1 MRNFIFHNPVKIYF
15 GEGQAVH
22 VTEEAKSRPGAVLL
36 VYGGGSIK
44 RNGAYDDVTA
54 ALREAGNEVVE
65 LSGVTPNPR
74 LDKVLEG
81 VNLVREHGVSL
92 ILAVGG
98 GSVIDC
104 AKFISLGSGLGED
117 EDLWDDYVET
127 GKPAPENLVPLVVVL
142 TIAATGSEMGDAAV
156 LTNWARNRKLGY
168 TSFPLTPKF
177 SVLDPTYLLT
187 LPAEQTT
194 YGFVDMFCHTCEQY
208 FSLPS
213 DDNLSD
219 EMAEAIQ
226 RHILRSWCACR
237 RHPRSYEARGNA
249 MWDSTFALNRVIS
262 RGQGGG
268 LGHARHRACA
278 LRLLR
283 HPARRRPGRGPSAL
297 DEVRLHLTPRSHRTL
312 RPLGGER
319 VGRGLDRQIRARGG
333 RGGHRALRRLSASGR
348 CPAHPVRGRHSS
360 RSGHAGQA
368 RRPCRRRRRLLPP
381 HHPRRCAC
389 HPRLVRDTGRVLRM
403 YQGVSRDGGAEDL
416 ISTPAVYTSM
426 TTHFALHLYIDTQP
440 PRCTGMASRTWMC
453 DERRHLRFG
462 GGAGLPRHRAVVGHM
477 IRQRPY
483 YPALGGV
490 RKSLKRWI
498 ALPYHAAAE
507 SDSA

>member
-1 MRNFIFHNPVKIYF
+1 M
-15 GEGQAVH
+15 
-22 VTEEAKSRPGAVLL
+22 LL

-117 EDLWDDYVET
+117 EDLWYDYVET

-168 TSFPLTPKF
+168 TSFPLTLKF

-194 YGFVDMFCHTCEQY
+194 YGFVDIFCHTCEQY

-219 EMAEAIQ
+219 EMAEAI
-226 RHILRSWCACR
+226 HGISCAPGAPAVAIRAVMRPVATRCGI
-237 RHPRSYEARGNA
+237 PRSR
-249 MWDSTFALNRVIS
+249 STASSRV
-262 RGQGGG
+262 
-268 LGHARHRACA
+268 
-278 LRLLR
+278 
-283 HPARRRPGRGPSAL
+283 ARRRIG
-297 DEVRLHLTPRSHRTL
+297 
-312 RPLGGER
+312 
-319 VGRGLDRQIRARGG
+319 
-333 RGGHRALRRLSASGR
+333 
-348 CPAHPVRGRHSS
+348 
-360 RSGHAGQA
+360 
-368 RRPCRRRRRLLPP
+368 
-381 HHPRRCAC
+381 
-389 HPRLVRDTGRVLRM
+389 
-403 YQGVSRDGGAEDL
+403 
-416 ISTPAVYTSM
+416 
-426 TTHFALHLYIDTQP
+426 
-440 PRCTGMASRTWMC
+440 SRTASSMRSPPTSTSRTAPAW
-453 DERRHLRFG
+453 
-462 GGAGLPRHRAVVGHM
+462 PWS
-477 IRQRPY
+477 IRT
-483 YPALGGV
+483 G
-490 RKSLKRWI
+490 
-498 ALPYHAAAE
+498 
-507 SDSA
+507 

>member
-1 MRNFIFHNPVKIYF
+1 MRSFIFHNPVKIYF

-22 VTEEAKSRPGAVLL
+22 VAEEAKSRLGAVLL

-54 ALREAGNEVVE
+54 ALREAGNEVIE

-81 VNLVREHGVSL
+81 VKLVKEHGVSL

-127 GKPAPENLVPLVVVL
+127 GKPAPENLVPLGVVL
-142 TIAATGSEMGDAAV
+142 TTAATGSEMGDAAV

-187 LPAEQTT
+187 LPDEQTT

-219 EMAEAIQ
+219 EMV
-226 RHILRSWCACR
+226 
-237 RHPRSYEARGNA
+237 
-249 MWDSTFALNRVIS
+249 D
-262 RGQGGG
+262 
-268 LGHARHRACA
+268 
-278 LRLLR
+278 
-283 HPARRRPGRGPSAL
+283 HPAAHPALLARLPPPSAQL
-297 DEVRLHLTPRSHRTL
+297 
-312 RPLGGER
+312 
-319 VGRGLDRQIRARGG
+319 
-333 RGGHRALRRLSASGR
+333 
-348 CPAHPVRGRHSS
+348 
-360 RSGHAGQA
+360 
-368 RRPCRRRRRLLPP
+368 
-381 HHPRRCAC
+381 
-389 HPRLVRDTGRVLRM
+389 
-403 YQGVSRDGGAEDL
+403 
-416 ISTPAVYTSM
+416 
-426 TTHFALHLYIDTQP
+426 
-440 PRCTGMASRTWMC
+440 
-453 DERRHLRFG
+453 
-462 GGAGLPRHRAVVGHM
+462 
-477 IRQRPY
+477 
-483 YPALGGV
+483 
-490 RKSLKRWI
+490 
-498 ALPYHAAAE
+498 
-507 SDSA
+507 

>member
-22 VTEEAKSRPGAVLL
+22 VAEEAKSRLGAVLL

-54 ALREAGNEVVE
+54 ALREAGNEVIE

-81 VNLVREHGVSL
+81 VTLVREHGVNL
-92 ILAVGG
+92 ILAVAG

-117 EDLWDDYVET
+117 EDLWDGYVET
-127 GKPAPENLVPLVVVL
+127 GKPAPENLVPLGVVL
-142 TIAATGSEMGDAAV
+142 TTAATGSEMGDVAV

-219 EMAEAIQ
+219 EMVEAIQ
-226 RHILRSWCACR
+226 RHILRSWRACR
-237 RHPRSYEARGNA
+237 RHPRSYEARSNA
-249 MWDSTFALNRVIS
+249 MWDSTS
-262 RGQGGG
+262 RST
-268 LGHARHRACA
+268 ASSRA
-278 LRLLR
+278 
-283 HPARRRPGRGPSAL
+283 ARRRIG
-297 DEVRLHLTPRSHRTL
+297 
-312 RPLGGER
+312 
-319 VGRGLDRQIRARGG
+319 
-333 RGGHRALRRLSASGR
+333 
-348 CPAHPVRGRHSS
+348 
-360 RSGHAGQA
+360 
-368 RRPCRRRRRLLPP
+368 
-381 HHPRRCAC
+381 
-389 HPRLVRDTGRVLRM
+389 
-403 YQGVSRDGGAEDL
+403 
-416 ISTPAVYTSM
+416 
-426 TTHFALHLYIDTQP
+426 
-440 PRCTGMASRTWMC
+440 SRTASSTRSPPTSTSRTAPVW
-453 DERRHLRFG
+453 
-462 GGAGLPRHRAVVGHM
+462 PWS
-477 IRQRPY
+477 IRT
-483 YPALGGV
+483 G
-490 RKSLKRWI
+490 
-498 ALPYHAAAE
+498 
-507 SDSA
+507 

>member
-237 RHPRSYEARGNA
+237 RHPRSYEPWQRDVGFHVRAQPRHLA
-249 MWDSTFALNRVIS
+249 W
-262 RGQGGG
+262 QGGG

-297 DEVRLHLTPRSHRTL
+297 DEVRLHLTPPKPPARFARWAVNVWGVDST
-312 RPLGGER
+312 GKSER
-319 VGRGLDRQIRARGG
+319 EVAEEGIERYADFL
-333 RGGHRALRRLSASGR
+333 RLSVPRSPCPRSAFQPIRPRWTSSPTMPATSAAPTAAS
-348 CPAHPVRGRHSS
+348 PATMRVPSS
-360 RSGHAGQA
+360 
-368 RRPCRRRRRLLPP
+368 
-381 HHPRRCAC
+381 PRA
-389 HPRLVRDTGRVLRM
+389 
-403 YQGVSRDGGAEDL
+403 
-416 ISTPAVYTSM
+416 
-426 TTHFALHLYIDTQP
+426 
-440 PRCTGMASRTWMC
+440 
-453 DERRHLRFG
+453 
-462 GGAGLPRHRAVVGHM
+462 
-477 IRQRPY
+477 
-483 YPALGGV
+483 
-490 RKSLKRWI
+490 
-498 ALPYHAAAE
+498 
-507 SDSA
+507 

>member
-219 EMAEAIQ
+219 EMAEAI
-226 RHILRSWCACR
+226 HGISCAPGAPAVAIRAVMRPVATRCGI
-237 RHPRSYEARGNA
+237 PRSR
-249 MWDSTFALNRVIS
+249 STASSRV
-262 RGQGGG
+262 
-268 LGHARHRACA
+268 
-278 LRLLR
+278 
-283 HPARRRPGRGPSAL
+283 ARRRIG
-297 DEVRLHLTPRSHRTL
+297 
-312 RPLGGER
+312 
-319 VGRGLDRQIRARGG
+319 
-333 RGGHRALRRLSASGR
+333 
-348 CPAHPVRGRHSS
+348 
-360 RSGHAGQA
+360 
-368 RRPCRRRRRLLPP
+368 
-381 HHPRRCAC
+381 
-389 HPRLVRDTGRVLRM
+389 
-403 YQGVSRDGGAEDL
+403 
-416 ISTPAVYTSM
+416 
-426 TTHFALHLYIDTQP
+426 
-440 PRCTGMASRTWMC
+440 SRTASSMRSPPTSTSRTAPAW
-453 DERRHLRFG
+453 
-462 GGAGLPRHRAVVGHM
+462 PWS
-477 IRQRPY
+477 IRT
-483 YPALGGV
+483 G
-490 RKSLKRWI
+490 
-498 ALPYHAAAE
+498 
-507 SDSA
+507 

>member
-1 MRNFIFHNPVKIYF
+1 M
-15 GEGQAVH
+15 
-22 VTEEAKSRPGAVLL
+22 LL

-54 ALREAGNEVVE
+54 ALREAGNEVIE

-74 LDKVLEG
+74 LDKVFEG
-81 VNLVREHGVSL
+81 VNLVREHGVNL

-117 EDLWDDYVET
+117 EDLWYDYVET
-127 GKPAPENLVPLVVVL
+127 GKPAPENLVPLGVVL
-142 TIAATGSEMGDAAV
+142 TTAVTGSEMGGVAV

-226 RHILRSWCACR
+226 RHILRSWRACR
-237 RHPRSYEARGNA
+237 RHPRSYEARSNA

-262 RGQGGG
+262 RGKEEDWVTHGIE
-268 LGHARHRACA
+268 HA
-278 LRLLR
+278 
-283 HPARRRPGRGPSAL
+283 
-297 DEVRLHLTPRSHRTL
+297 
-312 RPLGGER
+312 
-319 VGRGLDRQIRARGG
+319 
-333 RGGHRALRRLSASGR
+333 LSAYFDISHG
-348 CPAHPVRGRHSS
+348 AGLAVVHPHW
-360 RSGHAGQA
+360 
-368 RRPCRRRRRLLPP
+368 
-381 HHPRRCAC
+381 
-389 HPRLVRDTGRVLRM
+389 M
-403 YQGVSRDGGAEDL
+403 KY
-416 ISTPAVYTSM
+416 VYTSRPEATARFARWAVNVWGWTRPANPSARWPRRASS
-426 TTHFALHLYIDTQP
+426 TTSTFCVWSVPRSPCPRSAFQP
-440 PRCTGMASRTWMC
+440 IRPRWTSSPTMPATSAAPTAASPATM
-453 DERRHLRFG
+453 
-462 GGAGLPRHRAVVGHM
+462 RA
-477 IRQRPY
+477 PSS
-483 YPALGGV
+483 PCA
-490 RKSLKRWI
+490 
-498 ALPYHAAAE
+498 
-507 SDSA
+507 